1 MCNCVGGFAVVQQR
15 VQHFLWQK
23 SGTYYF
29 VRRVPKDIQEY
40 YTSSR
45 VVICLKTKRRDSAVK
60 ASRSI
65 AQRLED
71 YWLSL
76 RLSKLDIPALHLLR
90 DKPLSASTCSSM
102 RLSEALELYLRL
114 KGSNK
119 DKVFHRGA
127 ERNIQSVIDVL
138 GDRPVDEYAS
148 SDAAS
153 YRDYLLKKGLTTNS
167 IKRNFSTIRSIVNLC
182 IQEHGLDCKNAFSR
196 VYLPDLDDSKKRKPI
211 PIENIRQIEQDCKSE
226 DDEARW
232 LVALISDTG
241 MRLSEAAGLH
251 INDIILD
258 EDIPYIN
265 LTPHPWRSL
274 KTKGSQ
280 RQIPLVGASLWAVQ
294 MIKANP
300 HHIFAFPR
308 YNTTSST
315 NANSASAAI
324 NKWLKPRVPE
334 GCVIHSFRHSLRD
347 RLRDVQCPSDMI
359 DQIGGWS
366 TAGVG
371 QAYGEGH
378 KIDAMAKWMKM
389 MVQS

>member
-1 MCNCVGGFAVVQQR
+1 M
-15 VQHFLWQK
+15 
-23 SGTYYF
+23 T
-29 VRRVPKDIQEY
+29 
-40 YTSSR
+40 
-45 VVICLKTKRRDSAVK
+45 
-60 ASRSI
+60 
-65 AQRLED
+65 
-71 YWLSL
+71 
-76 RLSKLDIPALHLLR
+76 
-90 DKPLSASTCSSM
+90 
-102 RLSEALELYLRL
+102 LSEALELYLRL

-167 IKRNFSTIRSIVNLC
+167 VKRNFSTIRSIINLC

-196 VYLPDLDDSKKRKPI
+196 VYLPDLDDSKRRKPI
-211 PIENIRQIEQDCKSE
+211 PIENIRQIQQDCREE

-280 RQIPLVGASLWAVQ
+280 RQIPLVGASLWAAKR
-294 MIKANP
+294 IKANP
-300 HHIFAFPR
+300 HHTFAFPR
-308 YNTTSST
+308 YNSTSST

-347 RLRDVQCPSDMI
+347 RLRAVQCPSDMI
-359 DQIGGWS
+359 DQIGGWA

-371 QAYGEGH
+371 QAYGEGYSVSGLNDFMLALYH
-378 KIDAMAKWMKM
+378 EA
-389 MVQS
+389 

>member
-29 VRRVPKDIQEY
+29 VRRVPKDIQEH

-45 VVICLKTKRRDSAVK
+45 VVICLKTKRRDSALK

-90 DKPLSASTCSSM
+90 DKPLSASTSSSIT
-102 RLSEALELYLRL
+102 LSEALELYLRL
-114 KGSNK
+114 KGVGK

-127 ERNIQSVIDVL
+127 ERNMQSVIDVL

-167 IKRNFSTIRSIVNLC
+167 VKRNFSTIRSIINLC

-211 PIENIRQIEQDCKSE
+211 PIENIRQIQQDCREE

-258 EDIPYIN
+258 DDIPYIN

-280 RQIPLVGASLWAVQ
+280 RQIPLVGASLWAAQ
-294 MIKANP
+294 RIKNDP
-300 HHIFAFPR
+300 HHTSPSLD
-308 YNTTSST
+308 TTPLPT
-315 NANSASAAI
+315 QHQAI

-347 RLRDVQCPSDMI
+347 RLRAVQCPSDMI

-371 QAYGEGH
+371 QAYGEGYGLDRKWEWLF
-378 KIDAMAKWMKM
+378 KISDSQLVLK
-389 MVQS
+389 